1 MQSHIIDLIL
11 ILAVALTFLHDMV
24 GPAMDGHACMQQLV
38 RTTYYVQVA
47 YKQEIWMEEHAFAD
61 PGLKGQS
68 IHPQPAAMCK
78 CQL

>member
-47 YKQEIWMEEHAFAD
+47 YKQEI
-61 PGLKGQS
+61 
-68 IHPQPAAMCK
+68 
-78 CQL
+78 